1 MQTLKLLLGIGFVCM
16 PLLGIMAQEKAK
28 LREPA
33 KAQKISDQDI
43 PDEIVKKVD
52 PAVVCI
58 MHEGA
63 CGSGFVISKDGYI
76 ISNGHVVQGTDSEEP
91 LTPAKLITVITSDEK
106 KYRAKVIGFCMN
118 PDVSLLKIEAEGEMT
133 PVEFGDSTSVK
144 VGEKCFAVGAPLG
157 LKRTYTSGILSSI
170 DRTDL
175 GTATKVFQTDAAIN
189 PGNSGGPLFDQSGR
203 VLGIN
208 TYGMGQANNLGF
220 TIPSH
225 VIQVLKD
232 HFLKH
237 GRFIRSDLPVI
248 LLSEVYDEM
257 AKALKIDKGIMVE
270 YVMPGTAAEKAGFKT
285 GDIITGINGN
295 PCSARTKAE
304 MQDLD
309 WFLTIKEPGTKLL
322 FAILRGSPNAYIKLS
337 IAINTEESE
346 PIPETNF
353 PGEIITYRNDTLGVG
368 YKQLVKVQ
376 RIIYGLEQKTGV
388 ILEVR
393 EPEKNGVFDKA
404 ELRNFDIVTKVSGK
418 PVIDPASF
426 WQELKTCLLRK
437 DRYIDITASRR
448 KTEITTTLAPF
459 YELKGM
465 KVAVVLPV
473 GKSEYFDLALRELL
487 SDGAD
492 ITIVSASNKNPD
504 ISKDSLF
511 SIKSLQEIKGSNFN
525 AVVFMDSEAGK
536 ALCTNADALRVVKEA
551 YAAKRVL
558 AAIGSSS
565 LVLPAGE
572 AEILKKKITTSED
585 VSSELINKK
594 ATYTGS
600 KIEKDETII
609 TTTGFDKETV
619 RSFLKSLRQATKG
632 TDLIK

>member
-1 MQTLKLLLGIGFVCM
+1 MKRILHLLMIGLVCLPMLATLAVDKS
-16 PLLGIMAQEKAK
+16 
-28 LREPA
+28 
-33 KAQKISDQDI
+33 KAQNGSAQDI

-52 PAVVCI
+52 AAVVCI

-91 LTPAKLITVITSDEK
+91 LTPAKLITVITSDER

-118 PDVSLLKIEAEGEMT
+118 PDVSLLKIEAESEMT

-157 LKRTYTSGILSSI
+157 LKRTYTSGILSSV

-189 PGNSGGPLFDQSGR
+189 PGNSGGPLFDQEGR
-203 VLGIN
+203 VIGIN

-220 TIPSH
+220 TIPAH
-225 VIQVLKD
+225 VIQVLRD
-232 HFLKH
+232 HFQKH

-248 LLSEVYDEM
+248 MMGEVYDEM
-257 AKALKIDKGIMVE
+257 AKALKIDKGLIVL

-285 GDIITGINGN
+285 GDIITGINN
-295 PCSARTKAE
+295 TPCSARTKAE
-304 MQDLD
+304 MQDID
-309 WFLTIKEPGTKLL
+309 WDLTIKEPGTKLV
-322 FAILRGSPNAYIKLS
+322 FSILRGSPVVYKNVS
-337 IAINTEESE
+337 ITMNTEESE
-346 PIPETNF
+346 PIPETSF
-353 PGEIITYRNDTLGVG
+353 PGELVTYRNDTLGVG
-368 YKQLVKVQ
+368 YRQLVKVQ
-376 RIIYGLEQKTGV
+376 RLIYGIEQETGV
-388 ILEVR
+388 LLDVR

-404 ELRNFDIVTKVSGK
+404 ELRNNDIVTHVEGK
-418 PVIDPASF
+418 PVVDPVTF

-437 DRYIDITASRR
+437 DRYIDITARRR
-448 KTEITTTLAPF
+448 KTEINTTLAPF
-459 YELKGM
+459 YELKNM
-465 KVAVVLPV
+465 QIAIVMSS
-473 GKSEYFDLALRELL
+473 GKSEYLDLTLRELL
-487 SDGAD
+487 ADGAD
-492 ITIVSASNKNPD
+492 ITIFQASNEKPD
-504 ISKDSLF
+504 VSKEYNF
-511 SIKSLQEIKGSNFN
+511 PIKSLHEIKGSNFN
-525 AVVFMDSEAGK
+525 AVVFMDSETGK
-536 ALCTNADALRVVKEA
+536 ALCSNPDALRVVKEA

-558 AAIGSSS
+558 AAIGASA
-565 LVLPAGE
+565 LVLPVGE

-585 VSSELINKK
+585 VSSELLNKK

-619 RSFLKSLRQATKG
+619 RSFLKSVRQATKG
-632 TDLIK
+632 TDLIEAPSKK